1 MKDRR
6 HVSGF
11 EATIPILVV
20 QAATS
25 ALGHGGLAIA
35 RSAGRLGIDVFGLSE
50 PSPAPEARSRY
61 WAGRFKHPGA
71 DASAD
76 AWLERL
82 LEIGRRLGEAVLV
95 PTDDVATLLVAE
107 HADLLDSRYRFPD
120 QPPALIRRLSDKREL
135 QGVCFEHGVA
145 TPDAVY
151 PTSVD
156 EVEAIAAAGEF
167 PIVAKRIAGWHP
179 ARGARAQNVV
189 IARNPL
195 ELLAAYERMESPRT
209 PNVMLQEYIP
219 GRSDSVWMFNG
230 YFDERSECL
239 VGTTGRKLRQRGPDT
254 GPTTLG
260 QCISNPEV
268 AETTRRLMKAF
279 GYRGILDIGYRYDA
293 RDGRYKLLDVNPRIG
308 SSFRLFVGAAGIDVL
323 RAMYM
328 DLTGQPVPGGGMM
341 NGRKWIVEPFDLMTA
356 TQLWRAHE
364 LGPRQWMRSL
374 RGVEEAAWLA
384 ADDPLPFAAMV
395 ARSTLEAAKRTIAR

>member
-6 HVSGF
+6 PVPGF

-35 RSAGRLGIDVFGLSE
+35 RSAGRLGIDVFGLSQ
-50 PSPAPEARSRY
+50 PSPAPETRSRY
-61 WAGRFKHPGA
+61 WAGRFNHPGTE
-71 DASAD
+71 ASAD
-76 AWLERL
+76 AWVERL
-82 LEIGRRLGEAVLV
+82 FEIGRRLGEAVLV
-95 PTDDVATLLVAE
+95 PTDDAATMLVAE
-107 HADLLDSRYRFPD
+107 HADLLGNRYRFPD
-120 QPPALIRRLSDKREL
+120 QPPALVRRLSDKRAMHR
-135 QGVCFEHGVA
+135 VCGEHGVA
-145 TPDAVY
+145 APDAVY
-151 PTSVD
+151 PTSAA
-156 EVEAIAAAGEF
+156 EVKAIADAGEF
-167 PIVAKRIAGWHP
+167 PIVAKRIAGWQP
-179 ARGARAQNVV
+179 AHGPRAQNVV
-189 IARNPL
+189 IARNPV

-239 VGTTGRKLRQRGPDT
+239 LGTTGRKLRQRGPDT

-260 QCISNPEV
+260 QCVPNREV
-268 AETTRRLMKAF
+268 AETTRRLMKEV

-308 SSFRLFVGAAGIDVL
+308 STFRLFVGAGGIDVL

-328 DLTGQPVPGGGMM
+328 DLTGQPVPGGGTA
-341 NGRKWIVEPFDLMTA
+341 NGRKWMVEPFDLMTA
-356 TQLWRAHE
+356 TQLWRSRE

-395 ARSTLEAAKRTIAR
+395 ARSTREAARRAIAR

>member
-1 MKDRR
+1 MKGRR
-6 HVSGF
+6 AVPGF

-25 ALGHGGLAIA
+25 AFGHGGLAIA
-35 RSAGRLGIDVFGLSE
+35 RSAGRLGIDVFCFSA
-50 PSPAPEARSRY
+50 PSPTPEARSRY
-61 WAGRFKHPGA
+61 WAGRFDHPGA
-71 DASAD
+71 DAGAD

-82 LEIGRRLGEAVLV
+82 SEAGRRLGEAVLV
-95 PTDDVATLLVAE
+95 PTDDAATVLVAE
-107 HADLLDSRYRFPD
+107 HADLLRSWYRFPD
-120 QPPALIRRLSDKREL
+120 QPPALVRGLSNKRDMRDIC
-135 QGVCFEHGVA
+135 VEHGVA

-151 PTSVD
+151 PTQGA
-156 EVEAIAAAGEF
+156 EVEAIAAAGDF

-179 ARGARAQNVV
+179 ARGPRAQNVV
-189 IARNPL
+189 IARNPA
-195 ELLAAYERMESPRT
+195 ELLAAYARMESPRT

-230 YFDERSECL
+230 YFDERSDCL

-260 QCISNPEV
+260 ECMSNPAV
-268 AETTRRLMKAF
+268 AETTRRLMKEV
-279 GYRGILDIGYRYDA
+279 GYRGILDIGYRYDV

-308 SSFRLFVGAAGIDVL
+308 STFRLFVGAGEIDVL

-328 DLTGQPVPGGGMM
+328 DLTGQPVPASGAM
-341 NGRKWIVEPFDLMTA
+341 NGRKWIVEPFDLITA
-356 TQLWRAHE
+356 TQLWRSRD

-374 RGVEEAAWLA
+374 RGVEETAWLA
-384 ADDPLPFAAMV
+384 ADDPLPFAALV
-395 ARSTLEAAKRTIAR
+395 ARSTREAARRAIAR